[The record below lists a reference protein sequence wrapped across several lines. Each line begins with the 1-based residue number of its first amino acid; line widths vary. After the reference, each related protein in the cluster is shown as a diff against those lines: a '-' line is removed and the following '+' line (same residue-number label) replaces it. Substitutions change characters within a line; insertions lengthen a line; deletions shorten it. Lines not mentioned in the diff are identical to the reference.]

1 MACEEWTSEERAVLA
16 WVRGHLGKTRHE
28 RRVARVASRLFDVT
42 ARRHRLDAGH
52 RRLLR
57 LAALVHDVGRGLD
70 DDDHPSE
77 GAFLLLANQ
86 SLPLTSAD
94 RRALA
99 FLTLHHRG
107 ALPDPRRPS
116 ILRADDDFETLNVLL
131 ALLRAADAVD
141 SRRRGPARVRFELQH
156 SRLKVHAVVSRK
168 RDAIRENK
176 LRLLGPA
183 IGCDVALRVR
193 AA

>member
-1 MACEEWTSEERAVLA
+1 MGCNNWTVEERAVLA
-16 WVRGHLGKTRHE
+16 WVRGHLGNTRHE

-42 ARRHRLDAGH
+42 SRLHRLTGEH

-77 GAFLLLANQ
+77 GAFLLLANR
-86 SLPLTSAD
+86 SLPLSTRD
-94 RRALA
+94 RRVLA

-107 ALPDPRRPS
+107 TLPDARRPA
-116 ILRADDDFETLNVLL
+116 ILKAEDGFDDVNVLL

-141 SRRRGPARVRFELQH
+141 SRRRGPARVRFELDR
-156 SRLKVHAVVSRK
+156 SRLKVHAFVARK
-168 RDAIRENK
+168 RDAIRERK
-176 LRLLGPA
+176 LRLLGSA

>member
-1 MACEEWTSEERAVLA
+1 MAWSDWTSEERAVLA

-42 ARRHRLDAGH
+42 ARRHRLNAGH

-86 SLPLTSAD
+86 SLPFSSSD

-107 ALPDPRRPS
+107 SLPDLRRPS
-116 ILRADDDFETLNVLL
+116 ILASEDRFDELNVLL

-141 SRRRGPARVRFELQH
+141 SRRRGPARVRFELDR
-156 SRLKVHAVVSRK
+156 SRLKVHAVVARK
-168 RDAIRENK
+168 RSAIRERK

-183 IGCDVALRVR
+183 IGCDVAVRVR